1 MKRIA
6 ILGATG
12 SIGQNC
18 LDVIDRL
25 PGQFEV
31 AALSA
36 HKNTDLLLR
45 NAKKYQPRYVAMTGE
60 KINPAALTAFVDLG
74 ITVFT
79 GENALER
86 LVLEADYD
94 LLLNAVV
101 GAVGFVPTLRAIE
114 RGKDIALANKET
126 LVIGGELVTEAVRR
140 NNVAL
145 LPVDSEHSAL
155 FQCLLGEEA
164 ESIQEII
171 LTASGG
177 PFRDLPASDFRKVT
191 VAQALKHPNWNM
203 GKKITIDSATMM
215 NKGLEVIEAHWLFQ
229 VKPSQIRVVV
239 HPQSIIHSMVL
250 FKDGSYKAQLGM
262 PDMRVP
268 IQFAMTYPV
277 RSCSDFPRLDFTS
290 TLHLSFE
297 QPDLEKFKALKLA
310 YSALEVGGTA
320 PGVMNAAN
328 EVAVHL
334 FLSER
339 IRFDQIADLIE
350 QALEAHRHKQHPSVE
365 DLLHADRWARNY
377 VMRKSSYR

>member
-18 LDVIDRL
+18 LDVVDKL
-25 PGQFEV
+25 ADQFEV
-31 AALSA
+31 VALTA
-36 HKNTDLLLR
+36 HNNADLLLR
-45 NAKKYQPRYVAMTGE
+45 NAKKYRPRYVAMTGE
-60 KINPAALTAFVDLG
+60 KTNPASPTAFADLG
-74 ITVFT
+74 ITVFA
-79 GENALER
+79 GDKALER
-86 LVLEADYD
+86 LVTEVDYD

-101 GAVGFVPTLRAIE
+101 GAVGFVPTLLAIE
-114 RGKDIALANKET
+114 RRKDIALANKET
-126 LVIGGELVTEAVRR
+126 LVIGGELVSAAVRR

-145 LPVDSEHSAL
+145 LPVDSEHSAV
-155 FQCLLGEEA
+155 FQCLLGEAA

-177 PFRDLPASDFRKVT
+177 PFRDMPASDFGSVT

-229 VKPSQIRVVV
+229 VKPSQIRVVI
-239 HPQSIIHSMVL
+239 HPQSIVHSMVL
-250 FKDGSYKAQLGM
+250 FKDGSYKAQLGV

-268 IQFAMTYPV
+268 IQFAMTYPA
-277 RSCSDFPRLDFTS
+277 RSRSDFPGLDFS
-290 TLHLSFE
+290 SALHLSFE
-297 QPDLEKFKALKLA
+297 RPDLDKFKALKLA
-310 YSALEVGGTA
+310 YAALEAGGTA

-328 EVAVHL
+328 EMAVHL
-334 FLSER
+334 FLSGR

-350 QALEAHRHKQHPSVE
+350 QTLSAHEHKQNPSVDE
-365 DLLHADRWARNY
+365 LLQADRWARNY
-377 VMRKSSYR
+377 VMKKSS

>member
-18 LDVIDRL
+18 LDVVDRL

-31 AALSA
+31 VALSA
-36 HKNTDLLLR
+36 HQNTDLLLLD
-45 NAKKYQPRYVAMTGE
+45 AKKYRPRFVAMTGE
-60 KINPAALTAFVDLG
+60 KKSQAEIAAFVALG
-74 ITVFT
+74 ITVFS

-114 RGKDIALANKET
+114 RGVDIALANKET
-126 LVIGGELVTEAVRR
+126 LVIGGELVAAAARR

-145 LPVDSEHSAL
+145 LPVDSEHSAV
-155 FQCLLGEEA
+155 FQCLLGEES

-177 PFRDLPASDFRKVT
+177 PFRDMPASDFRKVT

-229 VKPSQIRVVV
+229 VEPSQIRVVV
-239 HPQSIIHSMVL
+239 HPQSIVHSMVL
-250 FKDGSYKAQLGM
+250 FKDGSYKAQLGV

-268 IQFAMTYPV
+268 IQFAMTYPA
-277 RSCSDFPRLDFTS
+277 RSCSDFPRLDFNEAF
-290 TLHLSFE
+290 HLSFE

-310 YSALEVGGTA
+310 YSALEMGGTA

-334 FLSER
+334 FLAER

-350 QALEAHRHKQHPSVE
+350 QALEAHEQKQHPSVE
-365 DLLHADRWARNY
+365 ELLKADRWARNY
-377 VMRKSSYR
+377 VCDVVEK